1 MSEIACIVLAAGRS
15 ARMAPRNKLLEPVG
29 GEPMIRRVAA
39 NALAGGIRPV
49 IVVTGYEAG
58 RVAEA
63 LRGLDVRVVTNP
75 AYADGLST
83 SMRAGLTALPP
94 GIDGALIFL
103 GDMPEV
109 EIPVIHALLAA
120 FTGPAAICA
129 PVHRGQRGNPVL
141 WGSSYFA
148 EMISLTGD
156 VGAKPL
162 MARHANHLIEV
173 EVATDSIFEDVDSPA
188 DLARLNQSGTNR

>member
-1 MSEIACIVLAAGRS
+1 MIEIAGIVLAAGRS
-15 ARMAPRNKLLEPVG
+15 SRLAPRNKLLEAVG

-49 IVVTGYEAG
+49 VVVTGYEAG

-63 LRGLDVRVVTNP
+63 LPGLDVRVVTNP

-83 SMRAGLTALPP
+83 SLRAGLTALPP

-148 EMISLTGD
+148 EMMSLTGD

-162 MARHANHLIEV
+162 MARHANQLIEV

-188 DLARLNQSGTNR
+188 DLARLNQSGMNR